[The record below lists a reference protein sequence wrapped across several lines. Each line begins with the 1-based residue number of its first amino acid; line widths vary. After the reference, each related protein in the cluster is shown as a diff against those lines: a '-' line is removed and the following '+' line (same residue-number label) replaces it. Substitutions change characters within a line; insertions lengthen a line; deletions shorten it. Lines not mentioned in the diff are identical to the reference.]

1 MRNYGII
8 GNHRMSDSLRNI
20 YLVGMVGVGKSTV
33 GRILANRLQWA
44 FVDLNEMLEAIYN
57 RSLTEISDSFGEASL
72 RNMEATMLNELSQGE
87 HQVFACNSDTV
98 LEESKLKTMDTTGAT
113 IWLDA
118 PVADLVK
125 RMETKEIIIEA
136 GGDPGNILQE
146 MLDDRK
152 KYYEK
157 ANVRVAT
164 DDLSPEVTAEEI
176 INILSQL

>member
-1 MRNYGII
+1 
-8 GNHRMSDSLRNI
+8 
-20 YLVGMVGVGKSTV
+20 
-33 GRILANRLQWA
+33 
-44 FVDLNEMLEAIYN
+44 MLEAIYN

-146 MLDDRK
+146 MLDDP
-152 KYYEK
+152 EK
-157 ANVRVAT
+157 V
-164 DDLSPEVTAEEI
+164 L
-176 INILSQL
+176 

>member
-1 MRNYGII
+1 MN
-8 GNHRMSDSLRNI
+8 NSLRNI

-44 FVDLNEMLEAIYN
+44 FIALNEMLEAIYN
-57 RSLTEISDSFGEASL
+57 RSLSEITDTFGEESL
-72 RNMEATMLNELSQGE
+72 RNMEATMLTELSQGE

-113 IWLDA
+113 IWLDT
-118 PVADLVK
+118 PVVDLVK
-125 RMETKEIIIEA
+125 RMETKETIIES
-136 GGDPGNILQE
+136 GGKPGDILQE

-152 KYYEK
+152 KYYEQ

-164 DDLSPEVTAEEI
+164 DNLSAEVTAEEI
-176 INILSQL
+176 INILNQL